1 MYLIVIVQILFP
13 IDSNIHTVTSK
24 TNKKGKLHQWSFCC
38 CSFII
43 FIFNRSL
50 KNMFIFHFL
59 QLNKTDLTNKHKTLV
74 LIQKYVTNITS
85 FCFKYCMKF
94 ITMYMFVQFIYFYL
108 IYNYL
113 AASNSKMFRLIY
125 VRWIIRHAK
134 MSDFQTKKNNSKF
147 WQIFMTNS
155 RNLSKK
161 YTSLSFDKKFFL
173 THNPGLEIAI
183 NLNK

>member
-1 MYLIVIVQILFP
+1 MYLIVIAQILFP
-13 IDSNIHTVTSK
+13 IDSNIHRVTSK
-24 TNKKGKLHQWSFCC
+24 TNKKGKLYQWSLCC

-94 ITMYMFVQFIYFYL
+94 IIMYMFVQFIYFYL

-113 AASNSKMFRLIY
+113 AASNSNMFRLIY
-125 VRWIIRHAK
+125 VRRIIRHAK
-134 MSDFQTKKNNSKF
+134 NVWFSN
-147 WQIFMTNS
+147 
-155 RNLSKK
+155 
-161 YTSLSFDKKFFL
+161 
-173 THNPGLEIAI
+173 
-183 NLNK
+183 